1 MLLVSSATAS
11 GSLRAGLRVFL
22 PQPFISAKLKHMST
36 AEGPPTIFDKILS
49 GEVPSKKVYED
60 DLVYAFRDV
69 NPVAPVHVLL
79 IPKHKGRLTRLSKA
93 TEKDKD
99 LLGHMMVT
107 VPKVASAAG
116 LDEYRLVINDGAS
129 ACQSVPSINPH
140 PDMNGNEEDDGW
152 TGEDISE
159 KKYHFYPYGRGS
171 CDWTL
176 EEHDRIRKKSMDE
189 IESHFNPS
197 TTTTTP
203 VTPSTSDTA
212 AAPPTG
218 QKMDS
223 TAGANPFAKKPGTI
237 GSKFSTAHNTYF
249 LDEDLDMGPDIENL
263 GSVPGSGIHETTE
276 KDESGYHY
284 YDPLSGQAK
293 PASGVTDSA
302 ETWQWGKVDN
312 VLKHSSRQRTHSGSY
327 KSSSYDANIPLAA
340 ARFEDSGDFD
350 RNMFSK
356 VLEDSAVTPDDS
368 GALHLRLMAA
378 SYEDQSEE
386 APKEWM
392 AAADDGDVFAFQGKE
407 VKAGSK

>member
-1 MLLVSSATAS
+1 MSVQVPTPEAS
-11 GSLRAGLRVFL
+11 RR
-22 PQPFISAKLKHMST
+22 MS
-36 AEGPPTIFDKILS
+36 GQFD
-49 GEVPSKKVYED
+49 
-60 DLVYAFRDV
+60 
-69 NPVAPVHVLL
+69 N
-79 IPKHKGRLTRLSKA
+79 
-93 TEKDKD
+93 
-99 LLGHMMVT
+99 
-107 VPKVASAAG
+107 
-116 LDEYRLVINDGAS
+116 
-129 ACQSVPSINPH
+129 VPSINPH

-176 EEHDRIRKKSMDE
+176 EEHDQIRKKSMDE
-189 IESHFNPS
+189 IESHFNSS

-249 LDEDLDMGPDIENL
+249 LDEDLDMGPDMENL

-312 VLKHSSRQRTHSGSY
+312 VLKHSSSQRTHSGSY

-350 RNMFSK
+350 RNMFK
-356 VLEDSAVTPDDS
+356 
-368 GALHLRLMAA
+368 
-378 SYEDQSEE
+378 SEE

>member
-1 MLLVSSATAS
+1 MSVQVPTPEAS
-11 GSLRAGLRVFL
+11 RR
-22 PQPFISAKLKHMST
+22 MS
-36 AEGPPTIFDKILS
+36 GQFD
-49 GEVPSKKVYED
+49 
-60 DLVYAFRDV
+60 
-69 NPVAPVHVLL
+69 N
-79 IPKHKGRLTRLSKA
+79 
-93 TEKDKD
+93 
-99 LLGHMMVT
+99 
-107 VPKVASAAG
+107 
-116 LDEYRLVINDGAS
+116 
-129 ACQSVPSINPH
+129 VPSINPH

-176 EEHDRIRKKSMDE
+176 EEHDQIRKKSMDE

-197 TTTTTP
+197 TTTTP

-293 PASGVTDSA
+293 PGSTVTDSA

-327 KSSSYDANIPLAA
+327 KSSSYDANIPYAA

-350 RNMFSK
+350 RNMFK
-356 VLEDSAVTPDDS
+356 
-368 GALHLRLMAA
+368 
-378 SYEDQSEE
+378 SEE